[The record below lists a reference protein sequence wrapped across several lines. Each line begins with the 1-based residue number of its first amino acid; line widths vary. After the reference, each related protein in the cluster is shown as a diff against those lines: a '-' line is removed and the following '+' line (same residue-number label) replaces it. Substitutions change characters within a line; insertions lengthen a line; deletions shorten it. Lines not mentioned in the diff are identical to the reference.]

1 VSRPPARHQK
11 PRSKAARTDPP
22 AGPDRQDRTTRQ
34 DRAARQDRQD
44 RAAQQDR
51 PARPDRSASSG
62 WFPAPTASATLTA
75 SGALALSAAPTVLT
89 QPARPAGP
97 ASHRKQSAQRKRS
110 SALRDKRIVAAVAGS
125 TLLVSAAAASPTVL
139 HWSETALHPAA
150 ANQAPALNDLRANSQ
165 AGQDATGGL
174 INTAGNASN
183 QWAQIPTA
191 QVTAARL
198 AAAQRA
204 AARRAAAARAAAAQ
218 RRAEQAQQAQA
229 AATAA
234 AYANPLRNVS
244 GLVPERVDQGV
255 DFSGSGPVYA
265 IGNGVVTEALGS
277 GSGWPGGGWIT
288 YRLTSGPAQ
297 GLVVYVAEDVTPDV
311 QVGQTVTS
319 STVLANMFNGSDGIE
334 TGWAEGDGSSEEPES
349 QAPEAGSIGAGGPFP
364 TIVGLNFDELLQ
376 ALGAPA
382 APNAGETGSGALPQ
396 GYPANWSAAVK
407 P

>member
-11 PRSKAARTDPP
+11 PRSKAARPDRPTPP
-22 AGPDRQDRTTRQ
+22 AGPDR
-34 DRAARQDRQD
+34 
-44 RAAQQDR
+44 
-51 PARPDRSASSG
+51 PARAASSG
-62 WFPAPTASATLTA
+62 WLPAPTASATLTA
-75 SGALALSAAPTVLT
+75 SGALAITATPGLT
-89 QPARPAGP
+89 RPARPPRP
-97 ASHRKQSAQRKRS
+97 AKPVSHRKPSGDRKRS

-125 TLLVSAAAASPTVL
+125 TLLVSAAAAAPTVIR
-139 HWSETALHPAA
+139 WSQAALHPSATDQAA
-150 ANQAPALNDLRANSQ
+150 GLNELQGGNAPASQ
-165 AGQDATGGL
+165 AAGGSQ
-174 INTAGNASN
+174 IYAAGHGTN

-191 QVTAARL
+191 QITAARL
-198 AAAQRA
+198 AAAQRR
-204 AARRAAAARAAAAQ
+204 AARRAAAARAAAQQRQAQ
-218 RRAEQAQQAQA
+218 QAQQAQA

-265 IGNGVVTEALGS
+265 IGNGVVTEAEES
-277 GSGWPGGGWIT
+277 SGWPGGGWIT

-297 GLVVYVAEDVTPDV
+297 GLVVYLAEDVTPDV

-319 STVLANMFNGSDGIE
+319 ATVIGNMFSGDDGIE
-334 TGWAEGDGSSEEPES
+334 TGWAMGDGSTEEPES
-349 QAPEAGSIGAGGPFP
+349 QAPEAGGIGADGPFP
-364 TIVGLNFDELLQ
+364 TMVGLNFDELLQ

-382 APNAGETGSGALPQ
+382 APNAGQAGSGVLPP